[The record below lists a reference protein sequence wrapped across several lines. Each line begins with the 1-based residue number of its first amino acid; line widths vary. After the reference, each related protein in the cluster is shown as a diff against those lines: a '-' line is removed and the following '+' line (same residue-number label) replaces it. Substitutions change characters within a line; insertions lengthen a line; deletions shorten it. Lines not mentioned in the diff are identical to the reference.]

1 MICVDVTGWSWSFC
15 WYLVH
20 LSPNRTNI
28 HQLWPHVLWVESV
41 IWRNAGICRWCIYF
55 WLEMSQCNYDSSN
68 EYRRIDCIL
77 MEVKTRSSVG
87 QQTWM
92 YKLYIEDTNP
102 IPRISRSRS
111 GCQNVKTI
119 CGGGKISP
127 AVNRKSVFFLLVP
140 TDVLIW

>member
-1 MICVDVTGWSWSFC
+1 
-15 WYLVH
+15 
-20 LSPNRTNI
+20 
-28 HQLWPHVLWVESV
+28 
-41 IWRNAGICRWCIYF
+41 
-55 WLEMSQCNYDSSN
+55 MSQYNYDSSN

-77 MEVKTRSSVG
+77 MEVKTRSSADVNV
-87 QQTWM
+87 QV
-92 YKLYIEDTNP
+92 YIEDTNP

-127 AVNRKSVFFLLVP
+127 AVNRKSVFCLLVP

>member
-1 MICVDVTGWSWSFC
+1 MFSKESRCPILDSWIHVFEKKNLFWLNFFFFLKDKICKLICVDVTGWSWSFC

-77 MEVKTRSSVG
+77 MEVKTRSYVG

-92 YKLYIEDTNP
+92 YKYT
-102 IPRISRSRS
+102 
-111 GCQNVKTI
+111 
-119 CGGGKISP
+119 
-127 AVNRKSVFFLLVP
+127 
-140 TDVLIW
+140 